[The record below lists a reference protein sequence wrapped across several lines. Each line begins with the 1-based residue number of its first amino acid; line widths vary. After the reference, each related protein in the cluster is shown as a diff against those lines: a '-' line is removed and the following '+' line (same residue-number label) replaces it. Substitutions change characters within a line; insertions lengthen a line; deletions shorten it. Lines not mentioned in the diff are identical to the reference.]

1 MRRRVV
7 DSVLQHQTSN
17 PAISALIFSSTSRV
31 ETVPV
36 EHEPRYAGTS
46 NYTLAKQ
53 IKLAWDNICNVSVIP
68 LRLVTLSGAFLSLLA
83 AGMVCWVLYRYLMGE
98 ISVPGWTTVV
108 IMLAFIS
115 GFSQLSLGILG
126 EYTVRMLKEVQG
138 EPRYLIRDNIVS
150 KGLAKEI
157 TVVRPME
164 HASTEES
171 HGA

>member
-1 MRRRVV
+1 
-7 DSVLQHQTSN
+7 
-17 PAISALIFSSTSRV
+17 
-31 ETVPV
+31 
-36 EHEPRYAGTS
+36 
-46 NYTLAKQ
+46 
-53 IKLAWDNICNVSVIP
+53 
-68 LRLVTLSGAFLSLLA
+68 
-83 AGMVCWVLYRYLMGE
+83 
-98 ISVPGWTTVV
+98 
-108 IMLAFIS
+108 MLAFIS

-157 TVVRPME
+157 AVVRPME